1 MEKIVLGRTGLVVTR
16 TAFGALPIQR
26 RTMEEAIP
34 ILQKAYES
42 GILLFDTARAYTDS
56 EAKIG
61 QALSAVR
68 QNIIITTKCRVDS
81 GAEIPAMLETSL
93 RNLRTDYVDVL
104 QFHFAPFMPK
114 PGDGS
119 GIYEALLTARRQ
131 GKTRFIGLT
140 SHALPVALE
149 AAGSGLYDTV
159 QYPLSLLSSD
169 KDLELIEVCK
179 QNNIGLLAMKALGGG
194 LVRNIPAAFA
204 FMRRFENLIPLWG
217 IEKMKELEEFLA
229 LEASPPPWGPEIEA
243 AVARERAD
251 LQGNFCR
258 GCGYCLPCPAE
269 IDIPTV
275 ARSGLAARRMP
286 AVIIGSAEWQGK
298 VQRADEC
305 LECQVC
311 ASRCPY
317 ELKAYE
323 IIKEQA
329 QIYWQTLE
337 EMGIPLAAPQK

>member
-26 RTMEEAIP
+26 RTMEEAVP
-34 ILQKAYES
+34 ILRKAYDS

-61 QALSAVR
+61 QALSSVR
-68 QNIIITTKCRVDS
+68 QNIVITTKCMVDS
-81 GAEIPAMLETSL
+81 GAKIPAMLETSL

-119 GIYEALLTARRQ
+119 GILEALQTARQQ
-131 GKTRFIGLT
+131 GKARFIGLT

-149 AAGSGLYDTV
+149 AARSGFYDTV

-169 KDLELIEVCK
+169 KDLELIAVCA
-179 QNNIGLLAMKALGGG
+179 QNNVGLLAMKALGGG

-204 FMRRFENLIPLWG
+204 FMRRFPNLVPLWG

-229 LEASPPPWGPEIEA
+229 LEANPPQWGPEIEA
-243 AVARERAD
+243 AVAKERAE

-258 GCGYCLPCPAE
+258 GCGYCLPCPAD

-275 ARSGLAARRMP
+275 ARSGLSSRRMP
-286 AVIIGSAEWQGK
+286 AQIFASQEWQNK
-298 VQRADEC
+298 VKQAEEC
-305 LECQVC
+305 LDCQQC
-311 ASRCPY
+311 AARCPY
-317 ELKAYE
+317 ELRTYE
-323 IIKEQA
+323 LIKEQA
-329 QIYWQTLE
+329 QIYWRTLR
-337 EMGIPLAAPQK
+337 EMGLASA